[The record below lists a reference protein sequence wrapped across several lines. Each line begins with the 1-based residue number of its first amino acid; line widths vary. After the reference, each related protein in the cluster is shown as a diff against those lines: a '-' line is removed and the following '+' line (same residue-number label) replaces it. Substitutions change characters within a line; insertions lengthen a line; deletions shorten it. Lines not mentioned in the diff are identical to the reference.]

1 MTTILKQRL
10 QRLLPNGYPR
20 YVRVYDNEGK
30 TTDRY
35 TVVFS
40 GRYNNRVDRT
50 SREYLHLGM
59 SENPLSPQGFC
70 QLNGSQHII
79 DVDEKERRWAPG
91 YGKSNH
97 LGKRIHWHE
106 LPEDCKKAALHAYR
120 EIWGLYPDEVK
131 KKGSATLPG
140 GIQIVSNARKGKPTH
155 QKSKT
160 ASS

>member
-20 YVRVYDNEGK
+20 YVRVYDNGGK
-30 TTDRY
+30 TVDRF

-40 GRYNNRVDRT
+40 GRYNNRVDRK

-59 SENPLSPQGFC
+59 SGNPFSPQGFC
-70 QLNGSQHII
+70 QLDGSQHII

-106 LPEDCKKAALHAYR
+106 LPADCQKAALHTYK
-120 EIWGLYPDEVK
+120 EIWDLYAAEAK
-131 KKGSATLPG
+131 EKGTAELAPG
-140 GIQIVSNARKGKPTH
+140 IAGGVLVVRKAGKRSPH
-155 QKSKT
+155 
-160 ASS
+160 